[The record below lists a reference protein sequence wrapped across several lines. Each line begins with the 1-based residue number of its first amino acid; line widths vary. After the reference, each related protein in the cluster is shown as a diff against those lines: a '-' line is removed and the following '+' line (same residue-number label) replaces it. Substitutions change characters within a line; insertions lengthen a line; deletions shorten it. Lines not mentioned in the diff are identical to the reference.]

1 VTEPKVN
8 VMALLEE
15 AKRTTAKLSESLE
28 LAIAVLEE
36 EEGRIEKDYGGEESR
51 ADTRGQN

>member
-1 VTEPKVN
+1 MTEPKVN